1 MTEKKILELAA
12 QFDDDSPEFAMSTE
26 AVIAFARALI
36 EARLAESSDE
46 PVGYLTYIEDA
57 GMLFTQDE
65 PERGVYEPV
74 YARPQPKARLT
85 GEEILETAVKA
96 PPVHPC
102 MVQGDVTLGY
112 LRKSAIDFA
121 RAIERKIWEKAG

>member
-1 MTEKKILELAA
+1 MTFEEFIESTQSLCWSEDERELVEMVWQAA
-12 QFDDDSPEFAMSTE
+12 QE
-26 AVIAFARALI
+26 ADR
-36 EARLAESSDE
+36 ESSDE

-85 GEEILETAVKA
+85 GEEILDAANSADFKNMVTA
-96 PPVHPC
+96 
-102 MVQGDVTLGY
+102 D
-112 LRKSAIDFA
+112 DFIFVIA
-121 RAIERKIWEKAG
+121 RAIERKVWEIAE